1 MIIHTV
7 SSGETIFSI
16 ARKYAV
22 SPVKIIENNCLPYPD
37 RLTIGQQL
45 LVLTPTRSYFVRGG
59 DTAAKICRR
68 FGIKKDALLA
78 ANPALHGK
86 TNLHAGTELT
96 LHFSTPLYG
105 ICAINGYVY
114 EGTSTDRF
122 QTLLPYLTY
131 VTFCG
136 RNENRSAMIKATR
149 DENKI
154 PLKRISIDELFS
166 ECLSDKQASSRM
178 LQKAKEEG
186 YLGISLCGGSTM
198 DESAKNAFSLEV
210 KKELLG
216 MDMLLFLET
225 EASSSASADVSD
237 GIVLLYEK
245 VYQNKIPSFDSGER
259 IMIENHAK
267 GCEAGKSFLELPSF
281 GFDGEKPLTHEQIQ
295 KIMVKYGAELSFDDS
310 NRISFFDYYQYKDG
324 KKHPVRI
331 VFESLENIKAKL
343 ELLHEFGFLGVML
356 DVGRVPISYIMMIYN
371 MFAAVIN
378 PQTGIYTL

>member
-1 MIIHTV
+1 
-7 SSGETIFSI
+7 
-16 ARKYAV
+16 
-22 SPVKIIENNCLPYPD
+22 
-37 RLTIGQQL
+37 
-45 LVLTPTRSYFVRGG
+45 
-59 DTAAKICRR
+59 
-68 FGIKKDALLA
+68 
-78 ANPALHGK
+78 
-86 TNLHAGTELT
+86 
-96 LHFSTPLYG
+96 
-105 ICAINGYVY
+105 
-114 EGTSTDRF
+114 
-122 QTLLPYLTY
+122 
-131 VTFCG
+131 
-136 RNENRSAMIKATR
+136 
-149 DENKI
+149 
-154 PLKRISIDELFS
+154 
-166 ECLSDKQASSRM
+166 
-178 LQKAKEEG
+178 
-186 YLGISLCGGSTM
+186 
-198 DESAKNAFSLEV
+198 
-210 KKELLG
+210 

-295 KIMVKYGAELSFDDS
+295 KIMVKYGAELSFDDN
-310 NRISFFDYYQYKDG
+310 NRISFFEYYQYKDG